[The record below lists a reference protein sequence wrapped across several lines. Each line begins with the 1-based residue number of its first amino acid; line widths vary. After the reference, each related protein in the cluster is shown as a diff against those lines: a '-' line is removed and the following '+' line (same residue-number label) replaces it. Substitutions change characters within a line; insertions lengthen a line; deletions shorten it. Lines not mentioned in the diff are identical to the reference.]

1 MKNITLFGC
10 LIFLFVF
17 GNLFAY
23 HSWNQSFQLEAN
35 QDIVLTDS
43 RVVSFS
49 QRLVQSKQLN
59 LIPKGAIQKAN
70 DIYEISYTYQ
80 VEMDL
85 NKDIQVDFDDIFLL
99 KEDIYHEDLYQLVC
113 FESFVTY
120 IQYETYQVALIEV
133 VVSLNM
139 PEDDIQATLLQS
151 SQIVF
156 HVNLSYKN

>member
-1 MKNITLFGC
+1 MRNITLFGC

-23 HSWNQSFQLEAN
+23 HSWNQSFLHDAN
-35 QDIVLTDS
+35 QDIILTDD

-49 QRLVQSKQLN
+49 QRLVQTKQLN

-70 DIYEISYTYQ
+70 DIYEVSYTYQ
-80 VEMDL
+80 VEMELDK
-85 NKDIQVDFDDIFLL
+85 NIQVDFDDVYIL
-99 KEDIYHEDLYQLVC
+99 KNEVYTEDIYQLVC
-113 FESFVTY
+113 IETFITYEQFEN
-120 IQYETYQVALIEV
+120 YQLASIEV

-139 PEDDIQATLLQS
+139 PEDEIQAALIQN

-156 HVNLSYKN
+156 HVNISYKN